1 MATQTDPIETTVALS
16 LTREDI
22 QGLGEELRAYHAIFA
37 PLFARKEQREWAA
50 VYLEGLVTPSIERK
64 SIEPMVL
71 AIQGVDGNA
80 VRAVQQFIGAGAW
93 EDDVIL
99 QRHRAEVAV
108 TLGEEDGVLTVD
120 GSDFPKQGKESVGV
134 KRQYCGQLGK
144 RANCQAGVFLGYVSS
159 QGFTL
164 LDRRLY
170 LPVEWIRSPQYAER
184 REKCGV
190 PPGVA
195 FRTKNELAWEMIE
208 SLAREG
214 SVPHRWVAF
223 DEAFGRDSVL
233 LDRIA
238 GLGLWYFAEVP
249 QDTRAWLQRPA
260 TEVPAWSGRGRKPT
274 HPRIVEGQPEAQAVS
289 DLAAACSGQA
299 WTRCAIKEGTK
310 GPILADFLALRGTA
324 VREDLPGPE
333 VWLVL
338 RRNTET
344 GEVKYFLSNAPADT
358 PLSTL
363 ARIAGLRW
371 PIETCFEEG
380 KQYLGMGH
388 YEVRTWKGWHHHMT
402 LCLLAHHFLVRAQQR
417 LKKNAGTHAAAD
429 GSVAVRRASETAHRR
444 GMGPP
449 CP

>member
-1 MATQTDPIETTVALS
+1 MAIQTDPSETTIALS
-16 LTREDI
+16 LTREEI
-22 QGLGEELRAYHAIFA
+22 QGLGEQLRAYHAIFA

-71 AIQGVDGNA
+71 AIQGADGNA

-93 EDDVIL
+93 EDEGIL
-99 QRHRAEVAV
+99 RRHRAEVAV
-108 TLGEEDGVLTVD
+108 TLGEEEGVLTLD
-120 GSDFPKQGKESVGV
+120 GSDVPKQGKESVGV

-170 LPVEWIRSPQYAER
+170 LPEEWVRSAQYAER

-190 PPGVA
+190 PSDVA
-195 FRTKNELAWEMIE
+195 FRTKNELAWDMLE
-208 SLAREG
+208 SLARER
-214 SVPHRWVAF
+214 SVPHRWVAC
-223 DEAFGRDSVL
+223 DEAFGRDTVL

-238 GLGLWYFAEVP
+238 GLGLWYVAEVP
-249 QDTRAWLQRPA
+249 KDTRVWLERPA
-260 TEVPAWSGRGRKPT
+260 TDVPAWSGRGRKPT
-274 HPRIVEGQPEAQAVS
+274 HPRVLEGQPEAKAVS
-289 DLAAACSGQA
+289 DLAASCAREV
-299 WTRCAIKEGTK
+299 WTRCSIKEGTK
-310 GPILADFLALRGTA
+310 GPIIADFFALRVIS
-324 VREDLPGPE
+324 VRQDLPGSE
-333 VWLVL
+333 VWVVF
-338 RRNTET
+338 RRHTET

-363 ARIAGLRW
+363 VRIAGLRW

-388 YEVRTWKGWHHHMT
+388 YEVRSWKGWHHHMT
-402 LCLLAHHFLVRAQQR
+402 LCLLAHHFLVRAQHK
-417 LKKNAGTHAAAD
+417 LKKNAGAHPATS
-429 GSVAVRRASETAHRR
+429 GPVAGRRIRQTA
-444 GMGPP
+444 
-449 CP
+449 